1 MKLHELLSKIVCC
14 AHVKLVISDT
24 SEIICQKVGVML
36 SNSLYSDCKVT
47 YVYPINNEYI
57 GIVVNKGDQ
66 HD

>member
-1 MKLHELLSKIVCC
+1 MKLHELLSKIVFY

-24 SEIICQKVGVML
+24 SEIICQKVSVML
-36 SNSLYSDCKVT
+36 SNSLYSDCKVI

-57 GIVVNKGDQ
+57 GIIVKKGDQ